1 MGTENVCRFFKY
13 GFCKFKL
20 RCRYK
25 HVTKVCDDE
34 KCNQETCQKRHPRIC
49 KYYVNFGSCKLGS
62 NCAYAHKIQ
71 RKEEN
76 GRLEQKLDELAR
88 IISGKDDVIRKL
100 ESKIDDL
107 IQKNK
112 EKDLVIEKLVRDVKD
127 LTKKKD
133 KPVTKA
139 KSSVSK
145 KKQKETI
152 VKEISEVVKDNTDV
166 LEKEKEQSEKEKEQD
181 NSDKHQVFIKN
192 SLQLLVQTDLK
203 KVDDDDN
210 IKSRYFKL
218 LTEIEKE
225 KERLKVYRLD
235 LITLVA
241 QMRKYFPNKSEFS
254 QNPSEAIPNYVETVK
269 DILKRISNGENVTT
283 AQMFEL

>member
-1 MGTENVCRFFKY
+1 M
-13 GFCKFKL
+13 
-20 RCRYK
+20 
-25 HVTKVCDDE
+25 VCDDE

-49 KYYVNFGSCKLGS
+49 KYYINFGSCKLGS

-133 KPVTKA
+133 EPVTKV

-166 LEKEKEQSEKEKEQD
+166 LEKENELSEKEKEKD

-192 SLQLLVQTDLK
+192 SLQLLDQTDLK
-203 KVDDDDN
+203 KVDDDDD

-225 KERLKVYRLD
+225 KERLKIYRLD
-235 LITLVA
+235 LSTLVA
-241 QMRKYFPNKSEFS
+241 QMTNEEIFP
-254 QNPSEAIPNYVETVK
+254 Q
-269 DILKRISNGENVTT
+269 
-283 AQMFEL
+283 

>member
-1 MGTENVCRFFKY
+1 M
-13 GFCKFKL
+13 
-20 RCRYK
+20 
-25 HVTKVCDDE
+25 VCDDE

-71 RKEEN
+71 RKGEN

-127 LTKKKD
+127 LTNKKD
-133 KPVTKA
+133 EPVAKA

-145 KKQKETI
+145 KKQKQTIEKET
-152 VKEISEVVKDNTDV
+152 SEVVKDNTDV
-166 LEKEKEQSEKEKEQD
+166 LEKEKEQSEKEID
-181 NSDKHQVFIKN
+181 TSDKHQVFISK
-192 SLQLLVQTDLK
+192 SLQLLGQTDLK
-203 KVDDDDN
+203 KIDN
-210 IKSRYFKL
+210 DEEIKSGYFKL
-218 LTEIEKE
+218 LTEIESE
-225 KERLKVYRLD
+225 KERLKIYRLD

-241 QMRKYFPNKSEFS
+241 QMRKYFPNKSEFIK
-254 QNPSEAIPNYVETVK
+254 NPSEAIPNYIETVK
-269 DILKRISNGENVTT
+269 DILRRISSGENVTT
-283 AQMFEL
+283 AQMFGL

>member
-1 MGTENVCRFFKY
+1 MGTENVCRFFKF

-20 RCRYK
+20 NCRYK

-34 KCNQETCQKRHPRIC
+34 KCHQETCQKRHPRIC

-88 IISGKDDVIRKL
+88 IILGKDDVIRKL
-100 ESKIDDL
+100 ENKIDDL
-107 IQKNK
+107 IHKNK
-112 EKDLVIEKLVRDVKD
+112 EKDHVIEKLVRDVKD

-133 KPVTKA
+133 EPVSKA

-145 KKQKETI
+145 KKQKGTI
-152 VKEISEVVKDNTDV
+152 EKEISEVVKDNTDV
-166 LEKEKEQSEKEKEQD
+166 LEKEKEQSEKEID
-181 NSDKHQVFIKN
+181 TSDKHQVFISK
-192 SLQLLVQTDLK
+192 SLQLLDQTDLQK
-203 KVDDDDN
+203 IDN
-210 IKSRYFKL
+210 DEEIKSGYFKL
-218 LTEIEKE
+218 LTEIERE
-225 KERLKVYRLD
+225 KERLKLKIYRLD
-235 LITLVA
+235 LITLVG

-254 QNPSEAIPNYVETVK
+254 QNPSEAIPKYVETVK

-283 AQMFEL
+283 AQMFGL